1 LLSSYKDINKTNI
14 TNNNKGKTNM
24 TYKVSDIIRSAKQIA
39 DLENS
44 SFVSW
49 NEDIRLINE
58 SWTTIHQKL
67 INSGNMTF
75 TNEISI
81 CNEQYLPED
90 FYQVLSVLDNYDT
103 PVPRYSIG
111 MNHSQI
117 WYKLVNNKIVL
128 NGLSSAKLTYYTKPQ
143 FLTFSAETIV
153 DALPLAEGEV
163 VKFAY
168 SNYVLTNK
176 NVWDVK
182 EATIVKAL
190 EEDDESLYVDGLGK
204 TYDINNKPI
213 FHSDGTTWSLTENGC
228 TDVHCKVPY
237 SVDIENITFDGVYYY
252 YVKMNDGQI
261 LVYEKDSS
269 EVATTYEGYDS
280 NIYFNNEHLFYIKD
294 GVAYVDEIPMYSAL
308 NVYNNELY
316 MLKIDL
322 NTGYGIFTN
331 NNRILS
337 IAVDTVLELPN
348 NLYFNVLA
356 YQLAFAYCCK
366 QGKDP
371 TLVSAQLAS
380 NMETLY
386 DTLSNDAFSQTKI
399 TNVYRGMR

>member
-1 LLSSYKDINKTNI
+1 MKLYA
-14 TNNNKGKTNM
+14 
-24 TYKVSDIIRSAKQIA
+24 SDIIKAAKQIA

-44 SFVSW
+44 NFISW
-49 NEDIRLINE
+49 NENIRLLNE
-58 SWTTIHQKL
+58 SWTNIRQKL
-67 INSGNMTF
+67 INKGDMTF
-75 TNEISI
+75 VSEMELCS
-81 CNEQYLPED
+81 EQYLPDD

-117 WYKLVNNKIVL
+117 WYKIINNKILL
-128 NGLSSAKLTYYTKPQ
+128 NGLSSAKLTYFSKIQ
-143 FLTFSAETIV
+143 FLTYSADTII
-153 DALPLAEGEV
+153 DALPLVDDEV
-163 VKFAY
+163 IKFAY

-176 NVWDVK
+176 NVWDIK
-182 EATIVKAL
+182 EATIVKTL
-190 EEDDESLYVDGLGK
+190 DENDASLYVDGLGK

-213 FHSDGTTWSLTENGC
+213 FHADGTTWSLTEDNC
-228 TDVHCKVPY
+228 TDVHCQVPY
-237 SVDIENITFDGVYYY
+237 SADIETITFDGVYYY

-269 EVATTYEGYDS
+269 ELFSTYDREYDS

-294 GVAYVDEIPMYSAL
+294 GVAYVDDIPMYAAL

-322 NTGYGIFTN
+322 STGYGIFTN

-371 TLVSAQLAS
+371 SLVSAQLAS

-386 DTLSNDAFSQTKI
+386 DTLSNDAFSQLKI
-399 TNVYRGMR
+399 TNIYRGMR